1 MWTGGEAAKGKGV
14 ERNGPFPH
22 PHSEQNLLNQLL
34 PLPLSFSYYS
44 GTLVLQSPLGGDL
57 KHWPKQLEFEP
68 ETGALVMHPS
78 SLSHWVT
85 PYAGERPRVSLA
97 FNIKVVT
104 DVPAAQKDGR
114 TLCVN
119 CHFGVVV

>member
-1 MWTGGEAAKGKGV
+1 
-14 ERNGPFPH
+14 
-22 PHSEQNLLNQLL
+22 
-34 PLPLSFSYYS
+34 
-44 GTLVLQSPLGGDL
+44 VLQSPLGSDL

-78 SLSHWVT
+78 SISHWVT
-85 PYAGERPRVSLA
+85 PYAGKRPRVSLA

-104 DVPAAQKDGR
+104 DAPATQKDGR
-114 TLCVN
+114 ILCLN